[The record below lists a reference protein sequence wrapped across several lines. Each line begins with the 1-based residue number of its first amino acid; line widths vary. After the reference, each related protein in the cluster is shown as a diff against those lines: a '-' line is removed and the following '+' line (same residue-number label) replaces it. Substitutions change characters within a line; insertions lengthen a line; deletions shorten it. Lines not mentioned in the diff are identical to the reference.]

1 MHDVEKMKKEI
12 GGKIKEKREEM
23 NLSQEQLAEILGY
36 KSKTSIHKVEQG
48 MTDLPQSKII
58 EFAKALNTS
67 PAYLMGLEIPVN
79 MQINEIIKK
88 RRKELGLTLKQVAE
102 QLGVSESLISRYES
116 KDVKNMGI
124 DKIAPLAE
132 ILKCTPAYLMGW
144 EVPEEIPNSIPEVEF
159 MSIPLYASVSAG
171 YGSCQSEFIKMIA
184 IPGLKPNGTTYFA
197 VKVKGDSMEPK
208 IPDNST
214 VIIKKDIAIENG
226 DIGAFYY
233 NGESYVKQKRIN
245 NGKLILH
252 SFNLAYE
259 SILVQ
264 PYDDFKE
271 YGKVVKVLIDL

>member
-1 MHDVEKMKKEI
+1 MTI
-12 GGKIKEKREEM
+12 GERIKEKRLLKNYTLEK
-23 NLSQEQLAEILGY
+23 LAIEIGVT
-36 KSKTSIHKVEQG
+36 KSTVLKYENGTI
-48 MTDLPQSKII
+48 
-58 EFAKALNTS
+58 A
-67 PAYLMGLEIPVN
+67 IP
-79 MQINEIIKK
+79 
-88 RRKELGLTLKQVAE
+88 
-102 QLGVSESLISRYES
+102 S
-116 KDVKNMGI
+116 
-124 DKIAPLAE
+124 DKIEKIAE
-132 ILKCTPAYLMGW
+132 ALKVSPAYLMGW
-144 EVPEEIPNSIPEVEF
+144 EIPEEIPNSIPEVEF

-214 VIIKKDIAIENG
+214 VIIKKDVVIENG

>member
-1 MHDVEKMKKEI
+1 MQDIEKMKKEI
-12 GGKIKEKREEM
+12 GEKIKEKREKL
-23 NLSQEQLAEILGY
+23 NLSQEQLADKLGY

-58 EFAKALNTS
+58 EFAKALNTT
-67 PAYLMGLEIPVN
+67 PTYLMGLEI
-79 MQINEIIKK
+79 
-88 RRKELGLTLKQVAE
+88 
-102 QLGVSESLISRYES
+102 
-116 KDVKNMGI
+116 
-124 DKIAPLAE
+124 
-132 ILKCTPAYLMGW
+132 
-144 EVPEEIPNSIPEVEF
+144 PEEIPNSIPEVEF

-214 VIIKKDIAIENG
+214 VIIKKDVVIENG

-233 NGESYVKQKRIN
+233 NGESYVKQKKIN

>member
-1 MHDVEKMKKEI
+1 MQDIEKMKKEI
-12 GGKIKEKREEM
+12 GEKIKEKREKL
-23 NLSQEQLAEILGY
+23 NLSQEQLADKLGY

-58 EFAKALNTS
+58 EFAKALNTT
-67 PAYLMGLEIPVN
+67 PTYLMGLEI
-79 MQINEIIKK
+79 
-88 RRKELGLTLKQVAE
+88 
-102 QLGVSESLISRYES
+102 
-116 KDVKNMGI
+116 
-124 DKIAPLAE
+124 
-132 ILKCTPAYLMGW
+132 
-144 EVPEEIPNSIPEVEF
+144 PEEIPNSIPEVEF

-214 VIIKKDIAIENG
+214 VIIKKDVVIENG

-233 NGESYVKQKRIN
+233 NGESYVKQKRTN

-271 YGKVVKVLIDL
+271 YGKVIKVLIDL

>member
-1 MHDVEKMKKEI
+1 MQDIEKMKKEI
-12 GGKIKEKREEM
+12 GEKIKEKREKL
-23 NLSQEQLAEILGY
+23 NLSQEQLADKLGY

-58 EFAKALNTS
+58 EFAKALNTT
-67 PAYLMGLEIPVN
+67 PTYLMGLEI
-79 MQINEIIKK
+79 
-88 RRKELGLTLKQVAE
+88 
-102 QLGVSESLISRYES
+102 
-116 KDVKNMGI
+116 
-124 DKIAPLAE
+124 
-132 ILKCTPAYLMGW
+132 
-144 EVPEEIPNSIPEVEF
+144 PEEIPNSIPEVEF

-208 IPDNST
+208 IPNNST
-214 VIIKKDIAIENG
+214 VIIKKDVVIENG

>member
-1 MHDVEKMKKEI
+1 MQDIEKMKKEI
-12 GGKIKEKREEM
+12 GEKIKEKREKL
-23 NLSQEQLAEILGY
+23 NLSQEQLADKLGY

-58 EFAKALNTS
+58 EFAKALNTT
-67 PAYLMGLEIPVN
+67 PTYLMGLEI
-79 MQINEIIKK
+79 
-88 RRKELGLTLKQVAE
+88 
-102 QLGVSESLISRYES
+102 
-116 KDVKNMGI
+116 
-124 DKIAPLAE
+124 
-132 ILKCTPAYLMGW
+132 
-144 EVPEEIPNSIPEVEF
+144 PEEIPNSIPEVEF

-233 NGESYVKQKRIN
+233 NGESYVKQKKIN

>member
-1 MHDVEKMKKEI
+1 MQDIEKMKKEI
-12 GGKIKEKREEM
+12 GEKIKEKREKL
-23 NLSQEQLAEILGY
+23 NLSQEQLADKLGY

-48 MTDLPQSKII
+48 MTDLPQSKMI
-58 EFAKALNTS
+58 EFAKALNTT
-67 PAYLMGLEIPVN
+67 PTYLMGLEI
-79 MQINEIIKK
+79 
-88 RRKELGLTLKQVAE
+88 
-102 QLGVSESLISRYES
+102 
-116 KDVKNMGI
+116 
-124 DKIAPLAE
+124 
-132 ILKCTPAYLMGW
+132 
-144 EVPEEIPNSIPEVEF
+144 PEEIPNSIPEVEF

-214 VIIKKDIAIENG
+214 VIIKKDVVIENG

>member
-1 MHDVEKMKKEI
+1 MQDIEKMKKEI
-12 GGKIKEKREEM
+12 GEKIKEKREKL
-23 NLSQEQLAEILGY
+23 NLSQEQLADKLGY

-58 EFAKALNTS
+58 EFAKALNTT
-67 PAYLMGLEIPVN
+67 PTYLMGLEIP
-79 MQINEIIKK
+79 
-88 RRKELGLTLKQVAE
+88 
-102 QLGVSESLISRYES
+102 
-116 KDVKNMGI
+116 
-124 DKIAPLAE
+124 
-132 ILKCTPAYLMGW
+132 
-144 EVPEEIPNSIPEVEF
+144 EEIPNSISEVEF

-214 VIIKKDIAIENG
+214 VIIKKDVVIENG

-233 NGESYVKQKRIN
+233 NGESYVKQKKIN

>member
-1 MHDVEKMKKEI
+1 MTI
-12 GGKIKEKREEM
+12 GERIKEKRLLKNYTLEK
-23 NLSQEQLAEILGY
+23 LAIEIGVT
-36 KSKTSIHKVEQG
+36 KSTVLKYENGTI
-48 MTDLPQSKII
+48 
-58 EFAKALNTS
+58 A
-67 PAYLMGLEIPVN
+67 IP
-79 MQINEIIKK
+79 
-88 RRKELGLTLKQVAE
+88 
-102 QLGVSESLISRYES
+102 S
-116 KDVKNMGI
+116 
-124 DKIAPLAE
+124 DKIEKIAE
-132 ILKCTPAYLMGW
+132 ALKVSPAYLMGW
-144 EVPEEIPNSIPEVEF
+144 EIPEENPNSIPVGEF

-245 NGKLILH
+245 NGKLILL

-259 SILVQ
+259 TILVQ

>member
-1 MHDVEKMKKEI
+1 MQDIEKMKKEI
-12 GGKIKEKREEM
+12 GEKIKEKREKL
-23 NLSQEQLAEILGY
+23 NLSQEQLADKLGY

-58 EFAKALNTS
+58 EFAKALNTT
-67 PAYLMGLEIPVN
+67 PTYLMGLEI
-79 MQINEIIKK
+79 
-88 RRKELGLTLKQVAE
+88 
-102 QLGVSESLISRYES
+102 
-116 KDVKNMGI
+116 
-124 DKIAPLAE
+124 
-132 ILKCTPAYLMGW
+132 
-144 EVPEEIPNSIPEVEF
+144 PEEIPNSIPEVEF

-214 VIIKKDIAIENG
+214 VIIKKDVVIENG

>member
-1 MHDVEKMKKEI
+1 MQDIEKMKKEI
-12 GGKIKEKREEM
+12 GEKIKEKREKL
-23 NLSQEQLAEILGY
+23 NLSQEQLADKLGY

-58 EFAKALNTS
+58 EFAKALNTT
-67 PAYLMGLEIPVN
+67 PTYLMGLEI
-79 MQINEIIKK
+79 
-88 RRKELGLTLKQVAE
+88 
-102 QLGVSESLISRYES
+102 
-116 KDVKNMGI
+116 
-124 DKIAPLAE
+124 
-132 ILKCTPAYLMGW
+132 
-144 EVPEEIPNSIPEVEF
+144 PEEIPNSIPEVEF

-214 VIIKKDIAIENG
+214 VIIKKDIVIENG

>member
-1 MHDVEKMKKEI
+1 MQDIEKMKKEI
-12 GGKIKEKREEM
+12 GEKIKEKREKL
-23 NLSQEQLAEILGY
+23 NLSQEQLADKLGY

-58 EFAKALNTS
+58 EFAKALNTT
-67 PAYLMGLEIPVN
+67 PTYLMGLEI
-79 MQINEIIKK
+79 
-88 RRKELGLTLKQVAE
+88 
-102 QLGVSESLISRYES
+102 
-116 KDVKNMGI
+116 
-124 DKIAPLAE
+124 
-132 ILKCTPAYLMGW
+132 
-144 EVPEEIPNSIPEVEF
+144 PEEIPNSIPEVEF

>member
-1 MHDVEKMKKEI
+1 MIEIKDRIIELRLSKGLTQNELAKEL
-12 GGKIKEKREEM
+12 
-23 NLSQEQLAEILGY
+23 NLSP
-36 KSKTSIHKVEQG
+36 SSIGMYEQG
-48 MTDLPQSKII
+48 RRKPSFELLEKISDY
-58 EFAKALNTS
+58 FNVDMD
-67 PAYLMGLEIPVN
+67 YLMGRSEIKNKYQLE
-79 MQINEIIKK
+79 KK
-88 RRKELGLTLKQVAE
+88 KEGF
-102 QLGVSESLISRYES
+102 
-116 KDVKNMGI
+116 
-124 DKIAPLAE
+124 
-132 ILKCTPAYLMGW
+132 
-144 EVPEEIPNSIPEVEF
+144 PNSIPEVEF

-214 VIIKKDIAIENG
+214 VIIKKDVVIENG